1 MSYGTNNRGS
11 GYGDQNRRSSHSSG
25 KGKKKD
31 DDFTSKYLRGDISE
45 DTWRRHQ
52 NAERSASAPSFETV
66 MSQVSEKA
74 NAEKGSEDYQGWTNW
89 DTWEL
94 MLLLE
99 NSQPSAKWID
109 AWGENFAK
117 KIKQGKFSQDEA
129 EKVVA
134 TYFIPVARGTK
145 KPLFYDQ
152 YHEFT
157 PDENI
162 DAKKVNK
169 AEVVHNILQ
178 RYKENHS

>member
-1 MSYGTNNRGS
+1 MSYGTNNKGGGYGGRSRSGSSRGS
-11 GYGDQNRRSSHSSG
+11 GRGNKKPTWERFVDGEISQATYNR
-25 KGKKKD
+25 
-31 DDFTSKYLRGDISE
+31 LI
-45 DTWRRHQ
+45 
-52 NAERSASAPSFETV
+52 NAEKRTGAPSIETV
-66 MSQVSEKA
+66 MSQISEKA
-74 NAEKGSEDYQGWTNW
+74 NAEKGSQDYQGWTNW

-117 KIKQGKFSQDEA
+117 KIKQGKFDQAEA

-134 TYFIPVARGTK
+134 TYLIPVARGTK
-145 KPLFYDQ
+145 KPIFYDQ

-178 RYKENHS
+178 RYQENHS

>member
-1 MSYGTNNRGS
+1 LSYHTRGGS
-11 GYGDQNRRSSHSSG
+11 GYNTKNKRSTSGFSG

-31 DDFTSKYLRGDISE
+31 NDYMAKYLKGEISE
-45 DTWRRHQ
+45 ATWRKHL
-52 NAERSASAPSFETV
+52 NAERKSSAPSLESV
-66 MSQVSEKA
+66 MSNIATKA
-74 NAEKGSEDYQGWTNW
+74 NSEKGSQDFQGWTNW

-99 NSQPSAKWID
+99 NSQPSSNWID

-117 KIKQGKFSQDEA
+117 KIQRGVFNLAEA

-134 TYFIPVARGTK
+134 KYLIPIARGTR
-145 KPLFYDQ
+145 KPPFYDK

-162 DAKKVNK
+162 DPKKVNK
-169 AEVVHNILQ
+169 AEVVHNILE
-178 RYKENHS
+178 RYVENHP